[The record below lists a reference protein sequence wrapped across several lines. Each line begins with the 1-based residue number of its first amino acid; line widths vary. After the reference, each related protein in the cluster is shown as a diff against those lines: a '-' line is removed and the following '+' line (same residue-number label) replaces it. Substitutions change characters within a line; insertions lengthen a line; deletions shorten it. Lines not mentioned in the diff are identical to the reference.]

1 MRLPVNLTAVTTLI
15 LMIVC
20 APYATA
26 GSNYYI
32 YREKDG
38 TLWYSSTKLK
48 DDKFSL
54 LATVGKPRDSRASG
68 SVACSSTTQSLLRR
82 EQKHAGTIERYS
94 RKFQIDPN
102 LVKAIIR
109 AESCYDRYAV
119 SRVGAKGL
127 MQLMPQ
133 TAMKMGVE
141 NIFDAEEN
149 IQGGIRYFSQMLSE
163 FENDLRMALAAYNA
177 GPEAVKKYSGIP
189 PYEETIE
196 YVKRVMGYYQQY
208 SAAGLY

>member
-1 MRLPVNLTAVTTLI
+1 
-15 LMIVC
+15 
-20 APYATA
+20 
-26 GSNYYI
+26 
-32 YREKDG
+32 
-38 TLWYSSTKLK
+38 
-48 DDKFSL
+48 
-54 LATVGKPRDSRASG
+54 
-68 SVACSSTTQSLLRR
+68 LLRR

-163 FENDLRMALAAYNA
+163 FENDLRIALAAYNA